1 MFVDMFLYE
10 GYQNDDLEFFSNGI
24 GNQYNSYFNDYNE
37 IIGYD
42 ENDEPIYEY
51 NSSIE
56 TDTIPFY
63 YTDYG
68 NYLDIRQSQT
78 DYYWDENLNEEIE
91 YIYEETFRVGY
102 QIIEDNVVQW
112 GITDEFCYDQ
122 YNESYSPYQCG
133 DLISQ
138 FLPVYGLDGV
148 SSLLLNESRTYK
160 KDIEMET
167 VYDYNQNGFSSI
179 FPAHGTTINIDET
192 NAWSDTLKFIWES
205 EIN

>member
-1 MFVDMFLYE
+1 MHEKVTLTPNNPIDVVSFFDAFTEGGDMFVDMFLYE
-10 GYQNDDLEFFSNGI
+10 GYQTDDLEFFSNGI

-51 NSSIE
+51 ISSIE

-78 DYYWDENLNEEIE
+78 DYYWDESLNEEIE

-133 DLISQ
+133 C
-138 FLPVYGLDGV
+138 
-148 SSLLLNESRTYK
+148 LLYTSPSPR
-160 KDIEMET
+160 D
-167 VYDYNQNGFSSI
+167 
-179 FPAHGTTINIDET
+179 
-192 NAWSDTLKFIWES
+192 
-205 EIN
+205 